1 MTEDKRVIVALDAM
15 GGDYAPAEQVKGAV
29 RAIRQEPDFVVKLFG
44 DEVRIAQEL
53 HKYEYDK
60 ERIGVE
66 HCQGIV
72 ENCDVPTVAIRQK
85 KDSSMVKGL
94 YSLRNG
100 EADAF
105 VSCGNTGAL
114 LVGGQTIVGRIRG
127 VVRAGLAFLLPT
139 MGSPA
144 LLIDAGA
151 NVDTRPEM
159 LVQFARMGSV
169 YMNCVMH
176 VSEPRVGLIN
186 IGEEESKGNQLVRET
201 FALLSECSDLNFT
214 GSLETRGLTEGQA
227 DVAVCDGFV
236 GNIILKT
243 YEGVATNMLQVVKHA
258 LTASA
263 FSKVGAL
270 MVKKNLKQAMKQFS
284 VEEYGG
290 APMLGLKKFVVK
302 THGNSKAQEVC
313 NTILQCRTAVRGGL
327 DSKIAQSLCRDKGE
341 E

>member
-1 MTEDKRVIVALDAM
+1 MSEDRKVIVALDAM
-15 GGDYAPAEQVKGAV
+15 GGDYAPAEHVKGAV
-29 RAIRQEPDFVVKLFG
+29 QATGKDPGIIVKLFG
-44 DEVRIAQEL
+44 DEKRITEEL
-53 HKYEYDK
+53 KKYTFDRD
-60 ERIGVE
+60 RIVVE
-66 HCQGIV
+66 HCESIV
-72 ENCDVPTVAIRQK
+72 ENCDVPTIAIRQK

-94 YSLRNG
+94 YALKNQ

-114 LVGGQTIVGRIRG
+114 LVGGQTIVGRIKG

-139 MGSPA
+139 MGKPA

-151 NVDTRPEM
+151 NVDTRPNM

-169 YMNCVMH
+169 YMQCVMQ
-176 VSEPRVGLIN
+176 VPEPRVGLIN

-201 FALLSECSDLNFT
+201 FALLNECADLHFI

-243 YEGVATNMLQVVKHA
+243 YEGVAANMLQVVKGA
-258 LTASA
+258 LTASTV
-263 FSKVGAL
+263 SKMGAL
-270 MVKKNLKQAMKQFS
+270 MVKKSFKTAMKQFS

-290 APMLGLKKFVVK
+290 APMLGLKRFVVK
-302 THGNSKAQEVC
+302 THGNSKAPEVC
-313 NTILQCRTAVRGGL
+313 NTILQCRTAVREGI
-327 DSKIAQSLCRDKGE
+327 DSKIAESLQQ
-341 E
+341 